1 MRLPIFPPAEL
12 NAEQKPLF
20 ADMRDGIARNFQ
32 GFINIRDDGALL
44 GPWNPWIHEPQFGKP
59 VWQLTKAMVSNPSLP
74 ANVREVAI
82 LVTGAHFKSAY
93 ELYAHVIVAE
103 RRGLSDEKLATIV
116 AGQRPNDLTRQEAV
130 AYDFASA
137 LVNGGVL
144 PELTYRAAVEQFGQ
158 HGAAELSYLVGLYC
172 LVSVTLNTFDVPVP
186 DLTREYPS
194 IITRPWFASAA
205 IMNGFAII
213 CWNGDFLLWDR
224 MFIAALPLWRPM
236 SFRRLAMVFLG
247 TADYKLSP

>member
-1 MRLPIFPPAEL
+1 MRLPVIPPANL
-12 NAEQKPLF
+12 SAEQKPLYD
-20 ADMRDGIARNFQ
+20 DMRQGIAAHFQ
-32 GFINIRDDGALL
+32 GFINVRDDGALL
-44 GPWNPWIHEPQFGKP
+44 GPWNPWIQEPAFGKP
-59 VWQLTKAMVSNPSLP
+59 VWELTKAMATKPSLP
-74 ANVREVAI
+74 LPVREIAI

-103 RRGLSDEKLATIV
+103 NRGLSDEKLATVV
-116 AGQRPNDLTRQEAV
+116 AGQRPVDLTRQEAV

-186 DLTREYPS
+186 D
-194 IITRPWFASAA
+194 
-205 IMNGFAII
+205 
-213 CWNGDFLLWDR
+213 
-224 MFIAALPLWRPM
+224 
-236 SFRRLAMVFLG
+236 
-247 TADYKLSP
+247 